1 MQKMA
6 NNTRQSSVQ
15 YKTCLSNISHIYVHQ
30 ALKLAFALS
39 ISNV

>member
-15 YKTCLSNISHIYVHQ
+15 YKNIYQ
-30 ALKLAFALS
+30 ALVTFMFIRHSSWHLP
-39 ISNV
+39 